1 MTMELNERLQRCG
14 ITQLNDMQREVGD
27 VIRRTNDDVVV
38 LSPTGSGKTLAYLLP
53 VINQIDVRSDLLQ
66 AVVILPGREL
76 AMQSADVLK
85 RVCQGVRCYAC
96 YGGRM
101 TMDEHR
107 ELRKVLPH
115 IVFATPGRL
124 DDHLNK
130 GNLTCEGLRF
140 VVIDEFDKCL
150 QMGFSAEMQSI
161 LGKVPKG
168 VRKILLSATDAEAIP
183 DFVDMSRTTR
193 VDFLSQDRDTT
204 ERVSYYRVDS
214 QQKDKLPTLIS
225 LLRAVGE
232 DSSMVF
238 VNYRESVERVASALK
253 DSGFVCGVYHGG
265 LDQKARETSL
275 HRFLNGSVNVLV
287 CTDLASRGLDIPS
300 VGNIIHYHLPEN
312 EDAYIHRV
320 GRTARWDAVGK
331 AFFLLS
337 PTEQLPSY
345 VNAEEVAPFA
355 IPDTL
360 PAAPQPR
367 FATIYIGKGKQ
378 NKISRGDVVGFLCKK
393 ANLKSADIG
402 RIDILERY
410 CYVAIAADKVRQVL
424 RMANGEKIKG
434 VKTVVET
441 VE

>member
-1 MTMELNERLQRCG
+1 MELSEKLQRNG
-14 ITQLNDMQREVGD
+14 ITQLNDMQKRVAEV
-27 VIRRTNDDVVV
+27 VRQTNNDVVV

-53 VINQIDVRSDLLQ
+53 IISRIDVKSDLLQ

-85 RVCQGVRCYAC
+85 RIGQGVRCYAC

-124 DDHLNK
+124 DDHLSK
-130 GNLTCEGLRF
+130 SNLDSKALKF
-140 VVIDEFDKCL
+140 IVIDEFDKCL

-161 LGKVPKG
+161 MSKMPSG

-183 DFVDMSRTTR
+183 DFVDMNKTVR
-193 VDFLSQDRDTT
+193 VDFLQHDSESA

-238 VNYRESVERVASALK
+238 VNYRESVERVATALK
-253 DSGFVCGVYHGG
+253 DSGFVCGIYHGG

-287 CTDLASRGLDIPS
+287 ATDLASRGLDIPH
-300 VGNIIHYHLPEN
+300 VGNIVHYHLPEN

-337 PTEQLPSY
+337 PVEQLPSY
-345 VNAEEVAPFA
+345 VNADEVQPFA
-355 IPDTL
+355 IPDDL
-360 PAAPQPR
+360 PPVANPR
-367 FATIYIGKGKQ
+367 FATLYIGKGKQ

-393 ANLKSADIG
+393 ANLKSAEIG
-402 RIDILERY
+402 RIDVLERY
-410 CYVAIAADKVRQVL
+410 CYVAVAADKVRQVL

-441 VE
+441 VD